1 MRRHLEFKKLHASIE
16 FLTTAKNKFRGQK
29 SRNVFRIASQKSF
42 KAKNRVKPI
51 TANLKKIHI
60 MNDEK
65 LIPQQRHEIKPVNVD
80 EATKLMAQL

>member
-1 MRRHLEFKKLHASIE
+1 M
-16 FLTTAKNKFRGQK
+16 TKNKLRGQK

-42 KAKNRVKPI
+42 KAKNRAKPI
-51 TANLKKIHI
+51 TTNIKINI

-65 LIPQQRHEIKPVNVD
+65 VSRQRHESKPVNVD

>member
-1 MRRHLEFKKLHASIE
+1 M
-16 FLTTAKNKFRGQK
+16 AKNKFRGQK

-65 LIPQQRHEIKPVNVD
+65 LIPQRRHESKPVNVD
-80 EATKLMAQL
+80 EARKLMAQL

>member
-1 MRRHLEFKKLHASIE
+1 MAKSKL
-16 FLTTAKNKFRGQK
+16 RGQK

-42 KAKNRVKPI
+42 KAKNRAKPI
-51 TANLKKIHI
+51 TTNLKINI

-65 LIPQQRHEIKPVNVD
+65 VSRQRHESKPVSVD